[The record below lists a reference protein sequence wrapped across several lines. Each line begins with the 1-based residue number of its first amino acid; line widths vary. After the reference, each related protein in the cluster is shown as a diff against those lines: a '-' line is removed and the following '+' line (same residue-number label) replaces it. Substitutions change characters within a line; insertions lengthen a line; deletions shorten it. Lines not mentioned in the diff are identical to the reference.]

1 MCLFFS
7 LFFQAD
13 TPKTCASRENNLPCI
28 FAAGS
33 SLYLKPDV
41 LFSKLAV
48 AQKTSAP
55 VIFLFG
61 KERGRQSTRPD
72 LGRNRC
78 FLLMANGGKGRTPPK
93 NDLATSLIHLR
104 CPVTMPFSDIAGRS
118 AQSRDTQG
126 CDCSVMRL

>member
-78 FLLMANGGKGRTPPK
+78 FLLMANGGKGRTR
-93 NDLATSLIHLR
+93 TSKK
-104 CPVTMPFSDIAGRS
+104 RS
-118 AQSRDTQG
+118 RHIPHSPAMSRDHAFK
-126 CDCSVMRL
+126 